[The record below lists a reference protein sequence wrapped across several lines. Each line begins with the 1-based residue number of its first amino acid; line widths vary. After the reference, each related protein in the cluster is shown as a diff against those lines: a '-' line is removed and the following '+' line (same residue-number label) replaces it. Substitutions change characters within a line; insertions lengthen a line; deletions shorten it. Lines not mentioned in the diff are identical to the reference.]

1 VQSGIAILGL
11 AINNLA
17 QRGKFPVVGQAAGA
31 GRDGVGLVPRSGRG
45 QPRPRCIKIHASLQG
60 LASNRALTPDPIAQR
75 QPAEFAT
82 ASKLSVLSVF
92 DPKCPI

>member
-75 QPAEFAT
+75 QPAEFDSLEAVGT
-82 ASKLSVLSVF
+82 VR
-92 DPKCPI
+92 I